1 MQVCYFFM
9 HRTVLF
15 LDFRCIISR
24 YRDVWKHSYSLFSL
38 SSQDILRVAD
48 HAVQTIRNGGKVL
61 VSCLSGRGRS
71 GTFSALVI
79 GASFLSIF
87 YCTNRITFSLKWTA
101 LNAFFLP
108 TFHVYSYV
116 LLCRF
121 SGKLQAVTTH
131 SQLVDIVVSM
141 REQRDGMLE
150 TPAQFRFVARLLNLP
165 STADCGMYCNV
176 SHHVAEHESYR
187 LIIALVS
194 GALLVLLPVL
204 IVMRKTRI

>member
-1 MQVCYFFM
+1 MCGN
-9 HRTVLF
+9 VLNLF
-15 LDFRCIISR
+15 CIL
-24 YRDVWKHSYSLFSL
+24 LFSL
-38 SSQDILRVAD
+38 STQDVLKVAD

-79 GASFLSIF
+79 GE
-87 YCTNRITFSLKWTA
+87 CFSLHHFEVD
-101 LNAFFLP
+101 LFGV
-108 TFHVYSYV
+108 FHFQLHVDDLIFCLSFRYFV
-116 LLCRF
+116 IT
-121 SGKLQAVTTH
+121 GKLQAVTTH
-131 SQLVDIVVSM
+131 SELVDIIVSM

-150 TPAQFRFVARLLNLP
+150 TPAQFRFVSRLLNLP
-165 STADCGMYCNV
+165 STADCGVYCNV

-204 IVMRKTRI
+204 FVMRKTRI